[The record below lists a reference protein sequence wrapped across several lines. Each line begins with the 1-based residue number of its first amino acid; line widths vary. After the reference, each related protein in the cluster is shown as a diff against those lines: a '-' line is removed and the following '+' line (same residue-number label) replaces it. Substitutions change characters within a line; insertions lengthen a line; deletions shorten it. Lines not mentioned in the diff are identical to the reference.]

1 VIDVG
6 SLEFAQARLQSR
18 HGERADEPAWQR
30 LEVAR
35 EFAALLD
42 AGRQSPL
49 QAWFVGIT
57 VQSTSHQIEAVLR
70 GHWRAAVAEVAG
82 WMPPCWQPALN
93 WCAPLPDL
101 PALQHLLRGGEPA
114 PWMAEDP
121 ALHAACAAAPAERA
135 AAIAA
140 ALTEGALNALAG
152 RQSATESLSGSL
164 MPAWRAEW
172 QRRLAQ
178 PLGGL
183 DDPLRQLVTT
193 LQSHGATFAA
203 ASAGQGGLL
212 RAALKAR
219 LSLLLRRAAL
229 EPAAA
234 FIHLA
239 LCALDLERLR
249 GELLLRVLFP
259 RTLSP
264 ARVA

>member
-1 VIDVG
+1 VIEVG

-18 HGERADEPAWQR
+18 HGERADEAAWQR

-49 QAWFVGIT
+49 HGWFIGIT
-57 VQSTSHQIEAVLR
+57 THSASHQIEAVLR
-70 GHWRAAVAEVAG
+70 GHWRATVAEVAG
-82 WMPPCWQPALN
+82 WMPPRWRPSLQ

-114 PWMAEDP
+114 PWMAEDTVLR
-121 ALHAACAAAPAERA
+121 ALCNAAPGARV
-135 AAIAA
+135 A
-140 ALTEGALNALAG
+140 ALAESSLGALAG
-152 RQSATESLSGSL
+152 PRPAVEPRNESRNESL
-164 MPAWRAEW
+164 MRAWQAEW
-172 QRRLAQ
+172 QRRLPQ
-178 PLGGL
+178 PLRGP
-183 DDPLRQLVTT
+183 DDPLRQLMAT
-193 LQSHGATFAA
+193 LQAHGAAFAEA
-203 ASAGQGGLL
+203 PAGQGALL
-212 RAALKAR
+212 RATLKAR
-219 LSLLLRRAAL
+219 LTLLLRRAAL

-249 GELLLRVLFP
+249 GELCLRVLFP
-259 RTLSP
+259 RMFSP